1 MKFIH
6 LFYLLF
12 ITSFLATGLAQTN
25 KAKRVNPMTP
35 IEEVKGLP
43 HVLII
48 GDSISIGYTLPTRAL
63 LQGKVNLHRIPTNGG
78 PTTKGLAE
86 IEKWLKNRKWDL
98 IHFNWGLHDLKYMG
112 KDGTNLV
119 PKEKGGVVQVP
130 LADYEKN
137 LEKLVVRM
145 KKSAK
150 QLVWRNT
157 TPIPAGSKARY
168 VGDSLKYNQ
177 AAARV
182 MKRHKIPT
190 LDLFTPSK
198 KNMKEWMRNADV
210 HYYPHGSQALAK
222 IVADDVLNRLEVKF
236 PFFTARTAANASI
249 KPYPNLKS
257 GPSGPRSDA
266 VSRKISLISQGLSS
280 GLTESIKAATP
291 AACGPEK
298 ELPAGPIIN
307 EPPSSLST
315 SFQSFRILWEPD
327 RFQTGYP
334 DGNAVRSGFNKGFD
348 SE

>member
-1 MKFIH
+1 MKF
-6 LFYLLF
+6 LNTFLLLSIVSSTF
-12 ITSFLATGLAQTN
+12 FAFAQPK
-25 KAKRVNPMTP
+25 KAKRISPMTP

-48 GDSISIGYTLPTRAL
+48 GDSISIGYTLPTREL
-63 LQGKVNLHRIPTNGG
+63 LTGKVNLHRIPTNGG

-86 IEKWLKNRKWDL
+86 IEKWLGDRKWDL

-157 TPIPAGSKARY
+157 TPIPPGSKARY
-168 VGDSLKYNQ
+168 VGDSVKYNE

-182 MKRHKIPT
+182 MKKLKIPT

-198 KNMKEWMRNADV
+198 KNLKDWMKKADV
-210 HYYPHGSQALAK
+210 HYYPHGSHALAEL
-222 IVADDVLNRLEVKF
+222 VAKDILRRLK
-236 PFFTARTAANASI
+236 N
-249 KPYPNLKS
+249 
-257 GPSGPRSDA
+257 
-266 VSRKISLISQGLSS
+266 
-280 GLTESIKAATP
+280 
-291 AACGPEK
+291 
-298 ELPAGPIIN
+298 
-307 EPPSSLST
+307 
-315 SFQSFRILWEPD
+315 
-327 RFQTGYP
+327 
-334 DGNAVRSGFNKGFD
+334 
-348 SE
+348 